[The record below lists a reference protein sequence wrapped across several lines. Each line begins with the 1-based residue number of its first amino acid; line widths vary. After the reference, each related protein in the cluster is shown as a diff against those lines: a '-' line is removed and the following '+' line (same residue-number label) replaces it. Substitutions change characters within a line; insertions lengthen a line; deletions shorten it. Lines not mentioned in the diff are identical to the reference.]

1 MNPHESVNPHKSV
14 DPRQPNPV
22 LPSQEHNASA
32 IDQQLLADEF
42 EFDTRAVRAGQ
53 TRSPQMEHNDPLH
66 LTSSFVFESA
76 SQAHAAFVEQ
86 TVDNVYSRF
95 SNPTVRTF
103 EQRLASLERG
113 RHCVATSSGM
123 AAITMTAMAT
133 LQSGD
138 HVVASESLFGTSV
151 TLFKRVLS
159 RFGVSCTFVKLTDL
173 QQWRDAITDQTKML
187 FVETPSNPL
196 CEIVDLTALAQ
207 LSRSRNCRL
216 VVDNCFCTPALQQPL
231 TLGADIVIHSATK
244 YLDGQGRCVG
254 GAIVTND
261 SQLNDDLVT
270 LMRSVGACMSAFNA
284 WVFINGLET
293 LNIRMKAHCE
303 NAARVADWLQSVEMV
318 ERVYY
323 PGLAQHPQHHLARTQ
338 QSGAGGIIAFE
349 VKGGRQQAWSVIDST
364 RLVSIT
370 GNLGDA
376 KTTIGHP
383 ATTTHGR
390 ISEQERQAAG
400 ITEKLIRLS
409 VGLEN
414 PVDIIKD
421 LARGLGVAGD
431 GSG

>member
-1 MNPHESVNPHKSV
+1 MNPHDFSPAC
-14 DPRQPNPV
+14 
-22 LPSQEHNASA
+22 LPQNDNASSPDTA
-32 IDQQLLADEF
+32 SSPDAVTPLDTASLSVADDF
-42 EFDTRAVRAGQ
+42 AFDTRAIRAGQ
-53 TRSPQMEHNDPLH
+53 ARSAQMEHNDPLH
-66 LTSSFVFESA
+66 LTSSFVFDSA
-76 SQAHAAFVEQ
+76 AQAHAAFVEQ

-103 EQRLASLERG
+103 EQRLASLELA
-113 RHCVATSSGM
+113 RHCVATASGM

-133 LQSGD
+133 LAAGD

-159 RFGVSCTFVKLTDL
+159 RFGVTCTFVKLTDL
-173 QQWRDAITDQTKML
+173 DQWRDAITEQTKML

-196 CEIVDLTALAQ
+196 CEVVDLAALAQ
-207 LSRSRNCRL
+207 LSRSRDCLL

-231 TLGADIVIHSATK
+231 KFGADIVIHSATK

-261 SQLNDDLVT
+261 SQSNDDLVT

-284 WVFINGLET
+284 WVFLNGLET
-293 LNIRMKAHCE
+293 LNIRMRAHCE
-303 NAARVADWLQSVEMV
+303 NAAAIAAWLQTIDSVAK
-318 ERVYY
+318 VYY
-323 PGLAQHPQHHLARTQ
+323 PGLVQHPQHALASTQ
-338 QSGAGGIIAFE
+338 QSGAGGIVSFE
-349 VKGGRQQAWSVIDST
+349 VKGGREQAWSVIDST

-390 ISEQERQAAG
+390 ISEQERRAAG
-400 ITEKLIRLS
+400 IGENLIRLS

-414 PVDIIKD
+414 PLDIQND
-421 LARGLGVAGD
+421 LARGLNRQP
-431 GSG
+431 